1 MRTADTPTPG
11 AAGRRGLAVRE
22 RWKRWWKSRHP
33 ASDEQLL
40 TQRNL
45 YIVPT
50 KVGLGFLLTQ
60 VLLLVASINDQLNL
74 GYALTF
80 LLCGLGLA
88 SMLTT
93 HGNLRG
99 LQLSLAPPEPGF
111 ADEDLPIRIRLHNSG
126 RARFGLG
133 LRQAEAKSATLAFV
147 DVPAEGH
154 AELLLSW
161 QAPRRGQHEL
171 PVLRIETRFP
181 LGLFVAWSYWRPAS
195 RQWVYPAPERPAPP
209 LPGGESQGSQP
220 LGSRARPGSHGDEF
234 HGVRTWRDGDAL
246 RSVLWKKAAQ
256 ASRSDAPLWVRDWDS
271 PPPSQDRWLDAQ
283 STQGLDEEL
292 RWQRLTAWVLLA
304 DSQGHDWGLR
314 LPGFE
319 LPLGQGSGQ
328 RHAALQGLALA

>member
-1 MRTADTPTPG
+1 MRPGPFPG
-11 AAGRRGLAVRE
+11 ATRPLNALKT
-22 RWKRWWKSRHP
+22 RWKTWWKARHP

-60 VLLLVASINDQLNL
+60 ALLLIASINDQLNL

-99 LQLSLAPPEPGF
+99 LQFSLAPPEPGF
-111 ADEDLPIRIRLHNSG
+111 ADEDLPIRIRLHNPG
-126 RARFGLG
+126 RERFGVG
-133 LRQAEAKSATLAFV
+133 LRLAEAKSGSLAFV
-147 DVPAEGH
+147 DLPAEGS

-161 QAPRRGQHEL
+161 QAPRRGHHEL

-209 LPGGESQGSQP
+209 LPGGSSRSGLQQ
-220 LGSRARPGSHGDEF
+220 GSRARPGSSGDEF
-234 HGVRTWRDGDAL
+234 HGVRAWRDGDAL

-256 ASRSDAPLWVRDWDS
+256 ATRSDAPLWVRDWDS
-271 PPPSQDRWLDAQ
+271 PPPSEDRWLDAE
-283 STQGLDEEL
+283 STRGLEEEL
-292 RWQRLTAWVLLA
+292 RWQRLAAWVLLA
-304 DSQGHDWGLR
+304 DAQGQDWGLR
-314 LPGFE
+314 LGGQE
-319 LPLGQGSGQ
+319 LPLGQGTLQ
-328 RHAALQGLALA
+328 RHAALQRLAQA